1 MDRWAVHYG
10 ARAAFVCVGCAG
22 PGLASQFTKELK
34 LSKCTV
40 AYASQ
45 GSGPK
50 WGQLGCSGFIVLDAN
65 LRVVCDATS
74 PFLELRELAF
84 GHVEALLDALV
95 EGAPLPQLCP
105 GQKVVLRGLQKA
117 ELNGKAGL
125 CLEKPREDGRC
136 GIALQDGRR
145 LSVKLENLDAGNGP
159 LVGGDCSG
167 GGCGGGC
174 GECAEDKGDEMPSR
188 MAKAVQP
195 APEEQA

>member
-74 PFLELRELAF
+74 PFLELREP
-84 GHVEALLDALV
+84 GP
-95 EGAPLPQLCP
+95 EGTRGKPDHSSRRCA
-105 GQKVVLRGLQKA
+105 GTVHLRW
-117 ELNGKAGL
+117 
-125 CLEKPREDGRC
+125 
-136 GIALQDGRR
+136 
-145 LSVKLENLDAGNGP
+145 S
-159 LVGGDCSG
+159 
-167 GGCGGGC
+167 
-174 GECAEDKGDEMPSR
+174 
-188 MAKAVQP
+188 
-195 APEEQA
+195 